1 MTEQSETS
9 LRDELEEGLEA
20 QSQEVTAEVTE
31 AVEGE
36 VPE

>member
-20 QSQEVTAEVTE
+20 QTTELEAAPPE
-31 AVEGE
+31 AVEGAE
-36 VPE
+36 